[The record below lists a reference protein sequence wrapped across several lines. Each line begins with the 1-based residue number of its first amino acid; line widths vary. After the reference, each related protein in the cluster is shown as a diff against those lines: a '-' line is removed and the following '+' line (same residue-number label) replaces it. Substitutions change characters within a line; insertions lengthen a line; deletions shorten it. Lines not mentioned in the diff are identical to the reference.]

1 MARILPPAQGVHS
14 HAPEPELTEPGAQGV
29 GVTEPV
35 EQALPGGH
43 AEHCDWA
50 ERLVAE
56 LKLPFSHG
64 SGADAPTGHTEPASH
79 GKHLLDIACG

>member
-1 MARILPPAQGVHS
+1 MPSVHGS
-14 HAPEPELTEPGAQGV
+14 HSDAPNAALIEPGAQCIGV
-29 GVTEPV
+29 MGPV

-43 AEHCDWA
+43 AKHCDWA
-50 ERLVAE
+50 ERSVAE

-79 GKHLLDIACG
+79 GSQSVELGED